1 MTTTATITK
10 TDTSKFEAA
19 LAACDAHNEPGVLA
33 SLYEA
38 ARAARGAYA
47 DRYAPA
53 SASYEMHEA
62 DAAVRAWHAREDE
75 LARAVWAEAEALG
88 LRTVGMAR
96 PSIEWLAA
104 D

>member
-38 ARAARGAYA
+38 ARAKAR
-47 DRYAPA
+47 PLW
-53 SASYEMHEA
+53 
-62 DAAVRAWHAREDE
+62 RAFP
-75 LARAVWAEAEALG
+75 RAV
-88 LRTVGMAR
+88 
-96 PSIEWLAA
+96 
-104 D
+104 